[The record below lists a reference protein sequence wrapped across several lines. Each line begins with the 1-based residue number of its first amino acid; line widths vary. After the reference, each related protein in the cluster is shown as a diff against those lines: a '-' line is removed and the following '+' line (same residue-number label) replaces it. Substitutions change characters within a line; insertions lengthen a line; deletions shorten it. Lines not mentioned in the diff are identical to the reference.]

1 MKKPFPFGILPLF
14 LSHIQNSDNPKQF
27 FKESFGGSWSGYKI
41 TQNWSISTNQNFRNM
56 NKSESSQK
64 LQENASFTK
73 GVTYVSTINC
83 ISTSVVQV
91 YNSKTSY
98 GMSNPQRITFVN
110 NYEVIKYSRTRPTEM
125 EENML
130 DQVPWEIWFRLFFM
144 SSHWETSGSNLY
156 STHGARICRYRASC
170 SG

>member
-1 MKKPFPFGILPLF
+1 
-14 LSHIQNSDNPKQF
+14 
-27 FKESFGGSWSGYKI
+27 
-41 TQNWSISTNQNFRNM
+41 M

-98 GMSNPQRITFVN
+98 GMSNPQKITFVN
-110 NYEVIKYSRTRPTEM
+110 NYEVIKFSRTKPTEI
-125 EENML
+125 EENIL
-130 DQVPWEIWFRLFFM
+130 NQVPWEICFRLFFM
-144 SSHWETSGSNLY
+144 SSHWKLPDQTNSRFDVQAEDNHGMRFGRNL
-156 STHGARICRYRASC
+156 GMCKICTTQKLR
-170 SG
+170 

>member
-1 MKKPFPFGILPLF
+1 
-14 LSHIQNSDNPKQF
+14 
-27 FKESFGGSWSGYKI
+27 
-41 TQNWSISTNQNFRNM
+41 M
-56 NKSESSQK
+56 NKSKSSQK
-64 LQENASFTK
+64 LQENASLTK
-73 GVTYVSTINC
+73 GVTYVSTLNC

-130 DQVPWEIWFRLFFM
+130 DQVPWEI
-144 SSHWETSGSNLY
+144 
-156 STHGARICRYRASC
+156 
-170 SG
+170 